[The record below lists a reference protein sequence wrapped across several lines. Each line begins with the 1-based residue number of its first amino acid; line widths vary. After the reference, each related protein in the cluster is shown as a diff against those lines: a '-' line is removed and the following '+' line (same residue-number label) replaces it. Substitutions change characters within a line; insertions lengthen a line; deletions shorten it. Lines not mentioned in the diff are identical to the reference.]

1 MGLSSSCR
9 LLLKV
14 AQWLWPLQPHSHI
27 LHYLG
32 GERVSSVDSSQASE
46 LLLSHWPE
54 LGHVPLPEPIIIA
67 QKSGLNQSAT
77 TFGGECGI
85 NSIQNNRVE
94 NREVVI
100 S

>member
-14 AQWLWPLQPHSHI
+14 AQWLWQLQIHR
-27 LHYLG
+27 HYLG
-32 GERVSSVDSSQASE
+32 GEGISSVDSSQASE

-54 LGHVPLPEPIIIA
+54 LGHVPIPQPIIIA
-67 QKSGLNQSAT
+67 QKRGLNQSVI

-85 NSIQNNRVE
+85 NSIQNKKG
-94 NREVVI
+94 
-100 S
+100 